1 MLNIGNTLVSEDLL
15 DLDFACNITQCKGA
29 CCVEGEAG
37 APLEEKELKILEKNY
52 SAIAPYL
59 NESGKTA
66 IKKQGKFIETSDGKF
81 ETPLVNGKE
90 CAYAVFTNQGVAQCG
105 IENAHKDG
113 KLDLKK
119 PISCHL
125 YPIRVQEY
133 SEFTAINYHHWQ
145 ICETACSLGAQLKV
159 PVYKFVKDALIRKF
173 GTPWYNELDRVAQK
187 HLSG

>member
-66 IKKQGKFIETSDGKF
+66 IKKHAF
-81 ETPLVNGKE
+81 
-90 CAYAVFTNQGVAQCG
+90 
-105 IENAHKDG
+105 
-113 KLDLKK
+113 
-119 PISCHL
+119 
-125 YPIRVQEY
+125 
-133 SEFTAINYHHWQ
+133 
-145 ICETACSLGAQLKV
+145 
-159 PVYKFVKDALIRKF
+159 
-173 GTPWYNELDRVAQK
+173 
-187 HLSG
+187 